1 MDFANAMW
9 SLRGSGLTRAL
20 VQTVAQLLAGIE
32 ERDVLLG
39 HRDAVAGPWIA
50 AGAGIAVFD

>member
-1 MDFANAMW
+1 MW

-32 ERDVLLG
+32 ERDVLFG